1 MAIDSKHELVNGRA
15 SAGQVVLLV
24 ECARSP
30 LLFVV
35 WILIQIRLRW
45 RIDLVNSL
53 GNLEKLV
60 TRRGLFHLWQYDGTG

>member
-1 MAIDSKHELVNGRA
+1 
-15 SAGQVVLLV
+15 VVLLV
-24 ECARSP
+24 ECAGSP

-35 WILIQIRLRW
+35 RILIQIPLRW
-45 RIDLVNSL
+45 RIDLANSL